1 MQLSRYVDCFIC
13 VGSVEITCTKRETL
27 LLSITIT
34 AYIEIVEI
42 DKKFY
47 LKKFFVHEELMDWE
61 KKTIGKNE
69 YERDIF

>member
-1 MQLSRYVDCFIC
+1 MCRKCRIAA
-13 VGSVEITCTKRETL
+13 KRGTL

-61 KKTIGKNE
+61 KKRIRENE
-69 YERDIF
+69 YERDILKESFRILTN